1 MQTTD
6 TALVIL
12 AGGLGSRF
20 GGDKQIEPFGTQGHF
35 LFEYAC
41 YDAMQAGFQ
50 KIFVIVRP
58 GMQEVVSQ
66 QLNRWMQPNRYQ
78 IILQEQQRA
87 KPWGTAHALH
97 FLHGKWEGAFLV
109 LNADDYYG
117 PTICKRAMELV
128 QNGVSAAALTYE
140 LGPTLSPH
148 GTVARG
154 LCEIS
159 GGILTQIEEF
169 TKIEKVKERILD
181 EQGRELSAEA
191 LISMNAWLLP
201 GSFLAHLKAKVAAFL
216 KSNLDN
222 DKIEIYLPKVINEL
236 IEEGQIH
243 ISVQAMPAEW
253 FGLTYAEDLTTAQE
267 QIVLLEGSQ
276 YPTHF
281 PQWS

>member
-20 GGDKQIEPFGTQGHF
+20 GGDKQIEPFGAQGHF

-41 YDAMQAGFQ
+41 FDAMQAGFQ
-50 KIFVIVRP
+50 KVFIIVRP

-117 PTICKRAMELV
+117 PTICKRAIVLV
-128 QNGVSAAALTYE
+128 QNGVAAAALTYE

-148 GTVARG
+148 GPVARG

-159 GGILTQIEEF
+159 SGFLTNIEEVS
-169 TKIEKVKERILD
+169 KIESVKERILD
-181 EQGRELSAEA
+181 EQGRELSASA

-201 GSFLAHLKAKVAAFL
+201 GSFLTHLNAKVAAFL
-216 KSNLDN
+216 KSNLGN
-222 DKIEIYLPKVINEL
+222 DKIEMYLPKVINEL
-236 IEEGQIH
+236 IEGGLLQ
-243 ISVQAMPAEW
+243 VRVDAMPAAW
-253 FGLTYAEDLTTAQE
+253 FGITYAADLALAQ
-267 QIVLLEGSQ
+267 QKINALEGVQ
-276 YPTHF
+276 YPLQF
-281 PQWS
+281 PVWK

>member
-20 GGDKQIEPFGTQGHF
+20 GGDKQIEPFGAQGHF

-41 YDAMQAGFQ
+41 FDAMQAGFQ
-50 KIFVIVRP
+50 KVFIIVRP

-117 PTICKRAMELV
+117 PTICKRAIVLV
-128 QNGVSAAALTYE
+128 QNGVAAAALTYE

-148 GTVARG
+148 GPVARG

-159 GGILTQIEEF
+159 SGFLTNIEEVS
-169 TKIEKVKERILD
+169 KIESVKERILD
-181 EQGRELSAEA
+181 EQGRELSASA

-201 GSFLAHLKAKVAAFL
+201 GSFLTHLNAKVAAFL
-216 KSNLDN
+216 KSNLGN

-236 IEEGQIH
+236 IEGGLLQ
-243 ISVQAMPAEW
+243 VRVDAMPAAW
-253 FGLTYAEDLTTAQE
+253 FGITYAADLALAQ
-267 QIVLLEGSQ
+267 QKINTLEGVQ
-276 YPTHF
+276 YPLQF
-281 PQWS
+281 PVWK